1 MIDFEQRFNDYRA
14 YINEKLAA
22 YIATDGSKI
31 CDSMNYSVMA
41 GGKRI
46 RPVLALE
53 CCRLCCGDYKKATA
67 FACALE
73 IIHSYS
79 LIYDDLPCMDNDTMR
94 RGKPTNHVVFGEDIA
109 LMAGMGLYCRAFEIV
124 TDTYKEF
131 GLTETQL
138 IDGIKA
144 LLKASG
150 MNGIVL
156 GQVLDIDNVA
166 GKHTD
171 LDYIQ
176 RVHDYKTSA
185 MLEASSEVGAICGGA
200 TEKQRAALLE
210 YSKNIGLAFQIRDDI
225 LDVTGTDGN
234 MGKTLGKDR
243 ESGKTTFVDIFG
255 VGGAQSKVVELTERA
270 KSAISCFYD
279 GGFLISFADYLCGR
293 DN

>member
-22 YIATDGSKI
+22 YVATDGSKI

-243 ESGKTTFVDIFG
+243 ESDKTTFVDIFG
-255 VGGAQSKVVELTERA
+255 VGGAQRKVVELTERA

>member
-22 YIATDGSKI
+22 YVATDGSKI

-79 LIYDDLPCMDNDTMR
+79 LIYDDLPCMDNDTLR

-234 MGKTLGKDR
+234 MGKTLRKDR

-255 VGGAQSKVVELTERA
+255 VGGAQRKVVELTERA

>member
-22 YIATDGSKI
+22 YVATDGSKI

-53 CCRLCCGDYKKATA
+53 CCRLCCCDYKKATA

-234 MGKTLGKDR
+234 MGKTLGKDK

-255 VGGAQSKVVELTERA
+255 VGGAQRKVVELTERA

>member
-67 FACALE
+67 VACALE

-243 ESGKTTFVDIFG
+243 ESGKTTSVDIFG
-255 VGGAQSKVVELTERA
+255 VGGAQRKVVELTERA

>member
-255 VGGAQSKVVELTERA
+255 VGGAQRKAVELTERA

>member
-22 YIATDGSKI
+22 YVATDGSKI

-73 IIHSYS
+73 IMHSYS

-255 VGGAQSKVVELTERA
+255 VGGAQRKVVELTERA

>member
-22 YIATDGSKI
+22 YVATDGSKI
-31 CDSMNYSVMA
+31 CDSMHYSVMA

-156 GQVLDIDNVA
+156 GQVLDIDNVE

-234 MGKTLGKDR
+234 MGKTLGKDKER
-243 ESGKTTFVDIFG
+243 GKTTFVDIFG
-255 VGGAQSKVVELTERA
+255 VGGAQRKVVELTERA

>member
-22 YIATDGSKI
+22 YVATDGSKI

-53 CCRLCCGDYKKATA
+53 CCRLCCSDYKKATA

-255 VGGAQSKVVELTERA
+255 VGGAQRKVVELTERA

>member
-22 YIATDGSKI
+22 YVATDGSKI
-31 CDSMNYSVMA
+31 CDSMHYSVMA

-46 RPVLALE
+46 RPVLSLE

-156 GQVLDIDNVA
+156 GQVLDIDNVE

-234 MGKTLGKDR
+234 MGKTLGKDK

-255 VGGAQSKVVELTERA
+255 VGGAQRKVVELTERA

>member
-22 YIATDGSKI
+22 YVATDGSKI

-243 ESGKTTFVDIFG
+243 DSGKTTFVDIFG
-255 VGGAQSKVVELTERA
+255 VGGAQRKVVELTERA

>member
-22 YIATDGSKI
+22 YVATDGSKI

-243 ESGKTTFVDIFG
+243 ESGKTTFVGIFG
-255 VGGAQSKVVELTERA
+255 VGGAQRKVVELTERA

>member
-22 YIATDGSKI
+22 YVATDGSKI

-94 RGKPTNHVVFGEDIA
+94 RGKPTNHVVFGEDIS

-255 VGGAQSKVVELTERA
+255 VGGAQRKVVELTERA

>member
-22 YIATDGSKI
+22 YVATDGSKI

-109 LMAGMGLYCRAFEIV
+109 LMAGIGLYCRAFEIV

-255 VGGAQSKVVELTERA
+255 VGGAQRKVVELTERA

>member
-22 YIATDGSKI
+22 YVATDGSKT

-255 VGGAQSKVVELTERA
+255 VGGAQRKVVELTERA

>member
-22 YIATDGSKI
+22 YVATDGSKI

-79 LIYDDLPCMDNDTMR
+79 LIYDDLPCMDNDTLR

-255 VGGAQSKVVELTERA
+255 VGGAQRKVVELTERA
-270 KSAISCFYD
+270 NSAISCFYD

>member
-22 YIATDGSKI
+22 YVATDGSKI

-124 TDTYKEF
+124 TDTYKGF

-255 VGGAQSKVVELTERA
+255 VGGAQRKVVELTERA

>member
-22 YIATDGSKI
+22 YVATDGSKI

-185 MLEASSEVGAICGGA
+185 MIEASSEVGAICGGA

-255 VGGAQSKVVELTERA
+255 VGGAQRKVVELTERA

>member
-22 YIATDGSKI
+22 YVATDGSKI

-73 IIHSYS
+73 LIHSYS

-234 MGKTLGKDR
+234 MGKTLGKDK

-255 VGGAQSKVVELTERA
+255 VGGAQRKVVELTERA

>member
-22 YIATDGSKI
+22 YVATDGSKI

-185 MLEASSEVGAICGGA
+185 MLEASSEVGVICGGA

-234 MGKTLGKDR
+234 MGKTLGKDK

-255 VGGAQSKVVELTERA
+255 VGGAQRKVVELTERA

>member
-22 YIATDGSKI
+22 YVATDGSKI

-255 VGGAQSKVVELTERA
+255 VGGTQRKVVELTERA

>member
-22 YIATDGSKI
+22 YVATDGSKI

-138 IDGIKA
+138 IDGIKD

-255 VGGAQSKVVELTERA
+255 VGGAQRKVVELTERA

>member
-22 YIATDGSKI
+22 YVATDGSKI
-31 CDSMNYSVMA
+31 CDSMNYSIMA

-255 VGGAQSKVVELTERA
+255 VGGAQRKVVELTERA

>member
-22 YIATDGSKI
+22 YVATDGSKI

-109 LMAGMGLYCRAFEIV
+109 LMAGMGIYCRAFEIV

-255 VGGAQSKVVELTERA
+255 VGGAQRKVVELTERA

>member
-22 YIATDGSKI
+22 YVATDGSKI

-124 TDTYKEF
+124 TDTYMEF

-255 VGGAQSKVVELTERA
+255 VGGAQRKVVELTERA

>member
-22 YIATDGSKI
+22 YVATDGSKI

-243 ESGKTTFVDIFG
+243 KSGKTTFVDIFG
-255 VGGAQSKVVELTERA
+255 VGGAQRKVVELTERA

>member
-1 MIDFEQRFNDYRA
+1 MIDFEQKFNDYRA

-22 YIATDGSKI
+22 YVATDGSKI

-243 ESGKTTFVDIFG
+243 ERGKTTFVDIFG
-255 VGGAQSKVVELTERA
+255 VGGAQRKVVELTERA

>member
-22 YIATDGSKI
+22 YVATDGSKI

-46 RPVLALE
+46 RPGLALE

-255 VGGAQSKVVELTERA
+255 VGGAQRKVVELTERA

>member
-22 YIATDGSKI
+22 YVATDGSKI

-234 MGKTLGKDR
+234 MGKTLGKDKER
-243 ESGKTTFVDIFG
+243 GKTTFVDIFG
-255 VGGAQSKVVELTERA
+255 VGGAQRKVVELTERA

>member
-1 MIDFEQRFNDYRA
+1 MIDFEQKFNDYRA

-22 YIATDGSKI
+22 YVATDGSKI

-234 MGKTLGKDR
+234 MGKTLGKDK

-255 VGGAQSKVVELTERA
+255 VGGAQRKVVELTERA

>member
-22 YIATDGSKI
+22 YVATDGSKI

-138 IDGIKA
+138 INCIKA

-255 VGGAQSKVVELTERA
+255 VGGAQRKVVELTERA

>member
-22 YIATDGSKI
+22 YVATDGTKI

-234 MGKTLGKDR
+234 MGKTLGKDK

-255 VGGAQSKVVELTERA
+255 VGGAQRKVVELTERA

>member
-22 YIATDGSKI
+22 YVATDGSKI

-144 LLKASG
+144 LLKASS

-255 VGGAQSKVVELTERA
+255 VGGAQRKVVELTERA

>member
-41 GGKRI
+41 GGKRLL
-46 RPVLALE
+46 PVLALE

-255 VGGAQSKVVELTERA
+255 VGGAQRKVVELTERA

>member
-22 YIATDGSKI
+22 YVATDGSKI
-31 CDSMNYSVMA
+31 CDSMHYSVMA

-156 GQVLDIDNVA
+156 GQVLDIDNVE

-234 MGKTLGKDR
+234 MGKTLGKDK

-255 VGGAQSKVVELTERA
+255 VGGAQRKVVELTERA
-270 KSAISCFYD
+270 KYAISCFYD

>member
-22 YIATDGSKI
+22 YVATDGSKI

-150 MNGIVL
+150 MNGRVL

-234 MGKTLGKDR
+234 MGKTLGKDK

-255 VGGAQSKVVELTERA
+255 VGGAQRKVVELTERA

>member
-1 MIDFEQRFNDYRA
+1 MIDFEQKFNDYRA

-22 YIATDGSKI
+22 YVATDGSKI

-150 MNGIVL
+150 MNGIVR

-255 VGGAQSKVVELTERA
+255 VGGAQRKVVELTERA

>member
-1 MIDFEQRFNDYRA
+1 MIDFEQKFNDYRT

-22 YIATDGSKI
+22 YVATDGSKI

-255 VGGAQSKVVELTERA
+255 VGGAQRKVVELTERA

>member
-131 GLTETQL
+131 GLTEAQL

-200 TEKQRAALLE
+200 NEKQRAALLE

-255 VGGAQSKVVELTERA
+255 VGGAQRKVVELTERA

>member
-22 YIATDGSKI
+22 YVATDGSKI

-225 LDVTGTDGN
+225 LDVTGTDGT

-255 VGGAQSKVVELTERA
+255 VGGAQRKVVELTERA